1 MFLLLCMVANIH
13 INVFYKVGC
22 LFQISFVII
31 KFFNLF
37 RKDHDHAM
45 TKSSRGIVQHQDHT
59 ITLPSCGTVQ
69 VNDHDHA
76 STLPSR
82 AIVPGERI
90 IPVFHPGFHTRQ
102 LKGGCAIGQGL
113 FYVKKK
119 RAPTEVHTS
128 IKLMAIT
135 EKMACM
141 KGWGQTLLGRSG

>member
-45 TKSSRGIVQHQDHT
+45 TKSSRGIVQYQDHT

-119 RAPTEVHTS
+119 KSTHRGAYQYQIDGNHGKNGLYE
-128 IKLMAIT
+128 
-135 EKMACM
+135 
-141 KGWGQTLLGRSG
+141 GLGPNLTG